1 MGQNGWWRTLT
12 SNLLVRYANQYP
24 VFVRSSIYE
33 LPQENPANSTDNA
46 KCFLQFFFCNILIR
60 YNFIENQ
67 NCFHSMA
74 YIFIRRISSFDW
86 LLHSESTLVN
96 FLPVSDIRTLTHF
109 LLWNAGIDYL
119 SVAAF
124 DDLIP
129 SHLVFLEDRVR
140 NSLSAK

>member
-1 MGQNGWWRTLT
+1 MNYLKRR
-12 SNLLVRYANQYP
+12 LLIQL
-24 VFVRSSIYE
+24 IM
-33 LPQENPANSTDNA
+33 LNA
-46 KCFLQFFFCNILIR
+46 FYIFFFCNILIR

-74 YIFIRRISSFDW
+74 YIFIRRISSCVW

-129 SHLVFLEDRVR
+129 SHLVLLEGRVR
-140 NSLSAK
+140 NSVCKIVILPCFNFYQVFFFLYLVF

>member
-1 MGQNGWWRTLT
+1 MNYLKRR
-12 SNLLVRYANQYP
+12 LLIQL
-24 VFVRSSIYE
+24 IM
-33 LPQENPANSTDNA
+33 LNA
-46 KCFLQFFFCNILIR
+46 FYIFFFCNILIR

-74 YIFIRRISSFDW
+74 YIFIRRILSSHKKKKKRISSCVW
-86 LLHSESTLVN
+86 LLHTESTLVN
-96 FLPVSDIRTLTHF
+96 FLPVPDIRTLTHF

-129 SHLVFLEDRVR
+129 SHLVLLEGRVR